1 MGKAIILAKCQVLSN
16 VKIAKLRLGGKRVQE
31 NKKIRDI
38 KSGKVKQGKNEA
50 VGNEIDKYR
59 AVYVWYLNVMICS
72 QCLCFSVGLA

>member
-50 VGNEIDKYR
+50 VGNEIDKYQ

>member
-1 MGKAIILAKCQVLSN
+1 MGKAIILAKCQVISN
-16 VKIAKLRLGGKRVQE
+16 VKNVKLRLGGRECKRI
-31 NKKIRDI
+31 KKIRDL

-50 VGNEIDKYR
+50 VGNEIDKYQ